1 MIKAED
7 IRIGDIVRV
16 CRDCMFPEDSV
27 CIVTQVNSERTRK
40 EKKGCVTLSY
50 VDGTDDGSWGV
61 WCSHIEGIPLTPAI
75 LEKNGF
81 NIKESEESPKS
92 YIKDIDSSSRYLG
105 RYLDIEY
112 KRGEWG
118 VFLRV
123 KLLPDVVLV
132 RQIRL
137 PDTVL
142 VRQIRYV
149 HELQHILW
157 AMGIDAGFEI

>member
-7 IRIGDIVRV
+7 IKIGDIVRV

-81 NIKESEESPKS
+81 DSEEPQKS
-92 YIKDIDSSSRYLG
+92 YIKYLG
-105 RYLDIEY
+105 GLQGNLCRYFYIERRSY
-112 KRGEWG
+112 GWV
-118 VFLRV
+118 VFIKVEGLSDSV
-123 KLLPDVVLV
+123 MI
-132 RQIRL
+132 RQIK
-137 PDTVL
+137 
-142 VRQIRYV
+142 YV
-149 HELQHILW
+149 HEFQHILW

>member
-7 IRIGDIVRV
+7 IKIGDIVRV

-50 VDGTDDGSWGV
+50 VDGTDDGAWGV

-81 NIKESEESPKS
+81 DSEEPQKS
-92 YIKDIDSSSRYLG
+92 YIKYLG
-105 RYLDIEY
+105 GLQGNLCRYFYIERRSY
-112 KRGEWG
+112 GWV
-118 VFLRV
+118 VFIKV
-123 KLLPDVVLV
+123 KGLSDSVM
-132 RQIRL
+132 IRK
-137 PDTVL
+137 
-142 VRQIRYV
+142 IKYV
-149 HELQHILW
+149 HEFQHILW
-157 AMGIDAGFEI
+157 AMGFDAGFEI